1 MKDVSFFP
9 FPVKAEKRRLWER
22 LVRRE
27 NFEVTRHTRICSLHW
42 AGDGP
47 SVEEPHLSIFPYNS
61 KWRDT
66 QGRHSSVQHATK
78 RQQAARKQAW
88 TDVPATVAAPV
99 LGVSDFTP
107 ETMDPI
113 PAEKPKVAQMTKV
126 PDVAHY
132 MEVSSKCVFR
142 LSFKILA

>member
-47 SVEEPHLSIFPYNS
+47 SVEEPHPSIFPYNS
-61 KWRDT
+61 KWKDT

-78 RQQAARKQAW
+78 RPENRHGPMCPPLWQNPCL
-88 TDVPATVAAPV
+88 VC
-99 LGVSDFTP
+99 LTP

-113 PAEKPKVAQMTKV
+113 PAEKPKVAQMTMV

-132 MEVSSKCVFR
+132 MEVSSKCVFW
-142 LSFKILA
+142 LLFKILA